1 MILRRLLHII
11 YGFIL
16 VFLTGGTLL
25 FTLFVTPTL
34 FISLGKERAGPVVG
48 VLFPPYFH
56 LLFVFTLVAL
66 ALQAGRYALRPD
78 SVRRSLVAWTVL
90 AAGTGYLAISLGP
103 RAMASRTAWLSH
115 PGDPAYKAVFDSLH
129 QQSVLL
135 NGFIL
140 AGYLA
145 LTLFL
150 LTEFHTI
157 PTGTP
162 TGSQHPQTPNR
173 E

>member
-1 MILRRLLHII
+1 MILRRLLNLI

-16 VFLTGGTLL
+16 VFLTGGTLV

-34 FISLGKERAGPVVG
+34 FISLGKEMAGEVVG
-48 VLFPPYFH
+48 ILFPPYFH
-56 LLFVFTLVAL
+56 LLFIFTLVAL
-66 ALQAGRYALRPD
+66 ALQAGLYALRPD
-78 SVRRSLVAWTVL
+78 SAKRSLIAWIVL
-90 AAGTGYLAISLGP
+90 SVGTGYLALSLGP
-103 RAMASRTAWLSH
+103 RAMASRAAWLSH
-115 PGDPAYKAVFDSLH
+115 QGDLSLKAAFDSLH
-129 QQSVLL
+129 QQSVLI

-150 LTEFHTI
+150 LTDSHTN

-162 TGSQHPQTPNR
+162 QDRQHSETPNLA
-173 E
+173 

>member
-1 MILRRLLHII
+1 MILRRLLYII
-11 YGFIL
+11 YGFVL

-56 LLFVFTLVAL
+56 LLFIFTLVAL

-78 SVRRSLVAWTVL
+78 AVKRSLLAWFLL

-103 RAMASRTAWLSH
+103 RAMASRAAWLSH
-115 PGDPAYKAVFDSLH
+115 QNDPAFKAVFDSLH
-129 QQSVLL
+129 QQSVLI

-150 LTEFHTI
+150 LTESHT
-157 PTGTP
+157 TP
-162 TGSQHPQTPNR
+162 TGMPTVAQHPRTPSR